1 MTHTEPRIPHLPDRI
16 GGLAHIATN
25 LWWSWSREARQVFRS
40 VDELLWQRTR
50 HNPILFLQ
58 LVDPARLVARA
69 QDPEFL
75 EAYDRVVANLDQA
88 LSRRDTWFQRTYPDH
103 AARPVAYFCAEF
115 GLHNSV
121 PIYSGGLGV
130 LAGDH
135 CKAASDLGVPLVGVG
150 LLYTKGYFDQ
160 RVRLDGWQEDADDPL
175 DPTITPLAPVLDT
188 TGHPYLA
195 TIPIGDRMLHV
206 GAWRM
211 MVGSV
216 PILLLDTN
224 LEVNDPQDRSLSL
237 KLYAGGPEMRLR
249 QEWVLGVGGV
259 RLLRRLGIDP
269 AAWHAN
275 EGHAAFMLVERV
287 RELTTA
293 GTALDDAIATVRATS
308 VFTTHTPVPAGHD
321 VFTRDQIAGC
331 VGPFL
336 DDSGMDREVFYRF
349 GRHPD
354 HDHGSYHMT
363 VTGIR
368 LSGRV
373 NGVSELHG
381 QETRRLWR
389 VLWPEREPMGVP
401 ITHVT
406 NGVHLATWMAH
417 PMMDLMDRHLGSGWG
432 NQLDDPTMWDRVLAL
447 DDGQLWRVHLELKDR
462 LLEYIREDAR
472 RRWRDRWKEPAHL
485 MSAGTL
491 LGRDALTIGF
501 ARRFATYKRAD
512 LIFRQPDRL
521 RQILIDP
528 RRPVQ
533 MVFAG
538 KAHPADEPGKRML
551 QTVYNAAHDPSFEG
565 RIAFLEDYEMH
576 LAHRLVQG
584 VDLWLN
590 VPRVPME
597 ACGTSGMKAA
607 INGVPQLG
615 TLDGWWA
622 EGYSGR
628 NGWAIPLGPRDRQDE
643 HDADHVYE
651 LLESEIVPLYFE
663 RDAHDVPTGWVERMR
678 HTLRDGLKRFTAR
691 AMLQRYATEHY
702 LRAMRAEPPSSD
714 PPTA

>member
-1 MTHTEPRIPHLPDRI
+1 MTDGEPRIPHLPDRI

-25 LWWSWSREARQVFRS
+25 LWWSWSREARQLFRS
-40 VDELLWQRTR
+40 IDELLWQRTR

-58 LVDPARLVARA
+58 LVDPSRLVARA

-75 EAYDRVVANLDQA
+75 EAYDRVVANLDGA
-88 LSRRDTWFQRTYPDH
+88 LSGRDTWFRRAYPDL
-103 AARPVAYFCAEF
+103 ASRPVAYFCAEF

-135 CKAASDLGVPLVGVG
+135 CKAASDLGVPLVGIG

-160 RVRLDGWQEDADDPL
+160 RIRLDGWQEDADDPL
-175 DPTITPLAPVLDT
+175 DPTITPLAPVLDK

-195 TIPIGDRMLHV
+195 TIPVGDRTLHV

-216 PILLLDTN
+216 SILLLDTN

-259 RLLRRLGIDP
+259 RLLRRLGVDP
-269 AAWHAN
+269 GAWHAN

-287 RELTTA
+287 REQTAA
-293 GTALDDAIATVRATS
+293 GTPLQDAIAAVRATS

-321 VFTRDQIAGC
+321 VFTRDQIASC
-331 VGPFL
+331 IGPFI
-336 DDSGMDREVFYRF
+336 DDSGLDRDQFYGF
-349 GRHPD
+349 GWHPG
-354 HDHGSYHMT
+354 HDHGTYHMT

-389 VLWPEREPMGVP
+389 VLWPEREPSGVP

-417 PMMDLMDRHLGSGWG
+417 PMMDLLDRHLGVGWG
-432 NQLDDPTMWDRVLAL
+432 SQLDDPTVWDRVLAL
-447 DDGQLWRVHLELKDR
+447 DDAQFWRVHLEVKDR
-462 LLEYIREDAR
+462 LLEYVREDAR

-491 LGRDALTIGF
+491 LGRDALTVGF

-512 LIFRQPDRL
+512 LIFRNPDRL
-521 RQILIDP
+521 RQILVDP

-533 MVFAG
+533 IVFAG

-590 VPRVPME
+590 LPRVPME

-607 INGVPQLG
+607 LNGVPQLG

-622 EGYSGR
+622 EGYNGR
-628 NGWAIPLGPRDRQDE
+628 NGWAIPLGAKDSQDE
-643 HDADHVYE
+643 HDAEHVYE
-651 LLESEIVPLYFE
+651 LLETEIIPLYFE
-663 RDAHDVPTGWVERMR
+663 RDSRDVPTGWMERMR
-678 HTLRDGLKRFTAR
+678 HTLREALKRFTAR
-691 AMLQRYATEHY
+691 AMVQRYTAEHY
-702 LRAMRAEPPSSD
+702 LRAMRAEPPSTD